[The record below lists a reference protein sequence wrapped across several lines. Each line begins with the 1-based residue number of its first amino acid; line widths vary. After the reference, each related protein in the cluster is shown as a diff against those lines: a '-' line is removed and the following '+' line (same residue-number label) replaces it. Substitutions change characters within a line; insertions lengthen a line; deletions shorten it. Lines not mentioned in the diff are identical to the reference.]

1 MHSKSFWTLIKNDV
15 LSKSNFKKDL
25 ENENITEEE
34 MNEALKKSEYADED
48 EFYELMC
55 NEFHINK
62 ISLDKLI
69 VPSEVIKILPL
80 EIVKKYYVM
89 PFDIKDDNLYVA
101 MVDPLND
108 SAVEEIEFITN
119 KQVVAF
125 VEKKSKILYAIESYY
140 ETNIKSAP
148 DDFQNEKP
156 YEKSVE
162 DASVVKLTDSI
173 LNEAIDKK
181 ASDIHLEPLENCSVV
196 RFRVDGLLHE
206 EMMIPKEIYPLICTR
221 IKIISGMDISKKML
235 PQDGKMEYKVKNE
248 RFDLRISSIPVLYGE
263 KIAIRIL
270 YKTNSLMSINNLILN
285 TAQRK
290 QIEKILRNPYGIIL
304 ITGPTGSGKSTTL
317 CAILNYLNSR
327 EKNIV
332 TIEDPI
338 EYAIEG
344 INQMNVNT
352 KAGLTFSTGLRSIL
366 RQDPDI
372 IMIGEIRDKETAK
385 IAIKAAI
392 TGHLVLS
399 TLHTNDSAS
408 AILRL
413 MDMDVPSYLISDSIV
428 AIIAQRLIR
437 NICPKCKVEYDPDE
451 RERKILDIQS
461 GTKLY
466 KGIGCKEC
474 GGSGYKGRRAVFEIM
489 EINITHR
496 ELIRKKSSSKEIM
509 NFNKK
514 CGMQTLYS
522 NLKELVKAGITTF
535 DEIMRVWYED
545 I

>member
-1 MHSKSFWTLIKNDV
+1 MHSKSFRILMKNNLLAKQD
-15 LSKSNFKKDL
+15 FKKAL
-25 ENENITEEE
+25 ENKDITDEE
-34 MNEALKKSEYADED
+34 MNEIILKDEYVNED
-48 EFYELMC
+48 EFYELIC
-55 NEFHINK
+55 KESHINK
-62 ISLDKLI
+62 ISIDKFI
-69 VPSEVIKILPL
+69 VPPEVIRILPL
-80 EIVKKYYVM
+80 EIVKKYYVI
-89 PFDIKDDNLYVA
+89 PFDVRGDNLYVA
-101 MVDPLND
+101 MVDPLNE

-119 KQVVAF
+119 KHVVAF
-125 VEKKSKILYAIESYY
+125 IDRKSKILYAIESYY
-140 ETNIKSAP
+140 GTNTKAP
-148 DDFQNEKP
+148 QDNFQKENT
-156 YEKSVE
+156 YENSVE
-162 DASVVKLTDSI
+162 DASIVKLTDSI
-173 LNEAIDKK
+173 LNEAIGKK
-181 ASDIHLEPLENCSVV
+181 ASDIHLEPLEKCSVV
-196 RFRVDGLLHE
+196 RFRVDGLLKE
-206 EMMIPKEIYPLICTR
+206 EMMIPKEVYPLICTR

-248 RFDLRISSIPVLYGE
+248 RYDLRISSIPVLYGE

-270 YKTNSLMSINNLILN
+270 YRTNRLMSIDNLILN
-285 TAQRK
+285 TAQRN
-290 QIEKILRNPYGIIL
+290 QIKKILSHPYGIIL

-372 IMIGEIRDKETAK
+372 LMIGEIRDKETAK
-385 IAIKAAI
+385 IAVKAAI

-413 MDMDVPSYLISDSIV
+413 MDMDVPSYLISDSLV

-451 RERKILDIQS
+451 RERKILDIKS

-466 KGIGCKEC
+466 KGTGCKEC
-474 GGSGYKGRRAVFEIM
+474 GGSGYKGRRAVFEM
-489 EINITHR
+489 MDINITHR

-509 NFNKK
+509 NFSKEY
-514 CGMQTLYS
+514 GMQTLYS